1 MLPPVVSATLIATA
15 LAAASNVLAQQVE
28 HRDGEEVCF
37 LQTWKITDWP
47 ANM

>member
-28 HRDGEEVCF
+28 HRDNEEACVIRI
-37 LQTWKITDWP
+37 WKIEDER
-47 ANM
+47 AYL